1 MASPEERRE
10 AYRQALLNS
19 PRVGALVGSMA
30 LEGEDPA
37 RAAAR
42 LVLAPAVGGFLQWL
56 LGLALERGWRRL
68 CFLARDGALLYRGAS
83 LLVRQLGL
91 PLECRYLAVSRRGLW
106 LPLWRW
112 DRGLA
117 LELLCRKGRG
127 KTLGEMLSW
136 AGLAGEDG
144 EAVAR
149 SLGLPLGEALA
160 PGQLKELGQSLGRC
174 SVFLQGADRQGARA
188 GEAFAAYLAQEGLL
202 DGSPWVAVDSG
213 WMGSTQESLGK
224 ILQGLGQGWTLEGCY
239 WGLYRSP
246 NKMPAHCWYFSP
258 HNGWREKAWFANSLV
273 EALLGAS
280 HGTVLGY
287 RQGAGR
293 VLPVCG
299 PEDGTRKDLF
309 RKTEPV
315 YQGYFRLLG
324 EHSRREE
331 LLDRGRE
338 DLALAR
344 RTLPLLL
351 GRPTREEAA
360 AFGGLNYSD
369 GGQADREAM
378 ARPLPPGRRN
388 LGGCLAGAW
397 PQGAAALTWE
407 DPGRR
412 FEAIALYQLLRAA
425 KAAGR

>member
-10 AYRQALLNS
+10 AYRQALLAS
-19 PRVGALVGSMA
+19 PRAGELAGSMA

-56 LGLALERGWRRL
+56 LGLALEKGWRRL

-106 LPLWRW
+106 LPLWSW

-136 AGLAGEDG
+136 AGLAGEEG

-258 HNGWREKAWFANSLV
+258 HNGWREKAWFANSLM
-273 EALLGAS
+273 EALLGAA

-324 EHSRREE
+324 DGAADLVSGGRGTSAMLGEHWPGAAGPGTGGPGPGPQDPAPALGAAHPGGSRR
-331 LLDRGRE
+331 LW
-338 DLALAR
+338 
-344 RTLPLLL
+344 
-351 GRPTREEAA
+351 
-360 AFGGLNYSD
+360 
-369 GGQADREAM
+369 
-378 ARPLPPGRRN
+378 
-388 LGGCLAGAW
+388 GA
-397 PQGAAALTWE
+397 
-407 DPGRR
+407 
-412 FEAIALYQLLRAA
+412 
-425 KAAGR
+425 

>member
-1 MASPEERRE
+1 M
-10 AYRQALLNS
+10 
-19 PRVGALVGSMA
+19 
-30 LEGEDPA
+30 
-37 RAAAR
+37 
-42 LVLAPAVGGFLQWL
+42 
-56 LGLALERGWRRL
+56 
-68 CFLARDGALLYRGAS
+68 
-83 LLVRQLGL
+83 
-91 PLECRYLAVSRRGLW
+91 
-106 LPLWRW
+106 
-112 DRGLA
+112 
-117 LELLCRKGRG
+117 
-127 KTLGEMLSW
+127 
-136 AGLAGEDG
+136 
-144 EAVAR
+144 AR

-258 HNGWREKAWFANSLV
+258 HNGWREKAWFANSLM
-273 EALLGAS
+273 EALLGAA

-315 YQGYFRLLG
+315 YQGVLPPAGGTFPPGGAAGPGTGGPGPGPQDPAPALG
-324 EHSRREE
+324 AAHPGGSRR
-331 LLDRGRE
+331 LW
-338 DLALAR
+338 
-344 RTLPLLL
+344 
-351 GRPTREEAA
+351 
-360 AFGGLNYSD
+360 
-369 GGQADREAM
+369 
-378 ARPLPPGRRN
+378 
-388 LGGCLAGAW
+388 GA
-397 PQGAAALTWE
+397 
-407 DPGRR
+407 
-412 FEAIALYQLLRAA
+412 
-425 KAAGR
+425 